1 MTPLIV
7 DLFAG
12 GGGASHGI
20 ERALG
25 RSVDIAINHDA
36 HAIAMH
42 TINHPDTLHFQ
53 SDIFEVDPHIVCQGK
68 PVGLLWASPD
78 CKHFSK
84 AKGGKPRSKKIRSLA
99 WIVVKWA
106 KSVRPR
112 VIILENVEEFQTWG
126 PLDDQDKPIKSKSG
140 QIFDLWK
147 AQLRKLGYQLEHK
160 ELIASDY
167 GVPTIRKRFFL
178 IARCDGQSIIW
189 PVPTHG
195 HPDTVNV
202 NSHLKLWKTAAECID
217 WSLPCPSIF
226 NRVRPLAEK
235 TRQRIENGIQKFVL
249 NHPNPYV
256 RTVPERKLGTMQAS
270 FLTECANG
278 SGQRNFAIN
287 EPLRTQ
293 CAEVKGGHFALVT
306 AFLIKYYGND
316 KNGQAIQSPLHTITT
331 KDRLGLV
338 LVHLDQHTYQIVDIG
353 LRMLQPHE
361 LFKAQGFLDSYQI
374 DFNVNGKPLSKASKV
389 RLCGNS
395 VCPPLAEQLVALNC
409 SMSAVQTVAF

>member
-1 MTPLIV
+1 MTSLIV

-167 GVPTIRKRFFL
+167 GVPTIRKRFFM
-178 IARCDGQSIIW
+178 IARCDGQSINW

-195 HPDTVNV
+195 NPNIVSTTP
-202 NSHLKLWKTAAECID
+202 HLTLWKSAAECID

-235 TRQRIENGIQKFVL
+235 TLKRIENGINKFIV
-249 NHPNPYV
+249 NHSSPYL
-256 RTVPERKLGTMQAS
+256 RPASEGPFQSIQAH
-270 FLTECANG
+270 FITECANG

-293 CAEVKGGHFALVT
+293 CAEVKGGHFALVS

-316 KNGQAIQSPLHTITT
+316 KNGQSLQAPLHTITT

-338 LVHLDQHTYQIVDIG
+338 LVHLDQQTYQIVDIG

-395 VCPPLAEQLVALNC
+395 VCPPLAEQLVALNY
-409 SMSAVQTVAF
+409 SIPATQTVAF